1 MRAYSTSAARAFS
14 SASFCSSIAF
24 EYLSET
30 VFTNALRCHI
40 MSLNKE
46 AIDLE
51 TKAKK
56 SLIQVRMDETVKTE
70 AVAVLNS
77 LGMDTSTAINIFFR
91 QVIAENGLPFQPK
104 KATFNNETLAAIKE
118 SDEKVKNRTGKRY
131 TSVDDLFE
139 DALGD

>member
-1 MRAYSTSAARAFS
+1 M
-14 SASFCSSIAF
+14 
-24 EYLSET
+24 E
-30 VFTNALRCHI
+30 
-40 MSLNKE
+40 LNKE

-56 SLIQVRMDETVKTE
+56 SLIQVRMDETVKTQ
-70 AVAVLNS
+70 AVEVLNS

-104 KATFNNETLAAIKE
+104 KALFNNETLAAIKE
-118 SDEKVKNRTGKRY
+118 SDEEVKNGKGNRY

-139 DALGD
+139 DALEN